1 MLYKVCSGHY
11 QVFDVVQHWFGV
23 DSLLS
28 KVGPEGGEGPLVSLP
43 HLGVV
48 VVKVGAAVLVNTV
61 VGQVRVHVR
70 QRTGCYMA

>member
-1 MLYKVCSGHY
+1 
-11 QVFDVVQHWFGV
+11 
-23 DSLLS
+23 
-28 KVGPEGGEGPLVSLP
+28 VSLP